1 MAINKPRIG
10 VSACLLGEA
19 VRYDGGHKRNAT
31 LIDLVGPRV
40 TLVPVCPEVEV
51 GMDTPREPLQLW
63 RSAQGLRMVTVRTG
77 IDYTDRMNEW
87 ARLRIAELERAGLD
101 GYVLKSGS
109 PSCGLEGPG
118 LFASVLTAFL
128 PSLPV
133 IDEKRLEDQGTRAEF
148 LERVFAYQ
156 QRRDSPSA
164 PTRGV

>member
-1 MAINKPRIG
+1 MKPRVGI
-10 VSACLLGEA
+10 SRCLLGED
-19 VRYDGGHKRNAT
+19 VRYDGTHRLSSAVEKLT
-31 LIDLVGPRV
+31 PFVEW
-40 TLVPVCPEVEV
+40 VPVCPEVEV